1 MKNYEKIPFDQIS
14 NIESYVEEK
23 LRAGHIIIQIAVNEI
38 KKEVSE
44 LVSYAND
51 KECVSCFR
59 NFSGIGEEELP
70 KSVIEE
76 EIEPYYAFKDDEKE
90 QDVHTADIDIE
101 TDRQYITGFRRVKA
115 TIKEMEKYFNGDS
128 FHEDG
133 EIMHYEFYIST
144 GKGDIAN
151 FGGSME
157 LDFITEWMTEHGYYS
172 KQK

>member
-1 MKNYEKIPFDQIS
+1 MRNYEKIPFNQIS

-23 LRAGHIIIQIAVNEI
+23 LRAGHIIIQIAINED
-38 KKEVSE
+38 KKEISE

-59 NFSGIGEEELP
+59 NLAGIGEEELP

-76 EIEPYYAFKDDEKE
+76 VLEPYYAFKDDEKV

-101 TDRQYITGFRRVKA
+101 TDCQYITNFRRFKE
-115 TIKEMEKYFNGDS
+115 TIKENEEYFSGDS
-128 FHEDG
+128 FHEDD
-133 EIMHYEFYIST
+133 ETMHYEFYIST
-144 GKGDIAN
+144 DKGDIAN

-157 LDFITEWMTEHGYYS
+157 LDFITEWMTEHGYYG
-172 KQK
+172 K

>member
-59 NFSGIGEEELP
+59 NFAGIGEEELP

-101 TDRQYITGFRRVKA
+101 TDRQYITGFRRFKA
-115 TIKEMEKYFNGDS
+115 TIKEMETIDLDDIFNDDEG
-128 FHEDG
+128 
-133 EIMHYEFYIST
+133 
-144 GKGDIAN
+144 GK
-151 FGGSME
+151 
-157 LDFITEWMTEHGYYS
+157 
-172 KQK
+172 Q